1 MTSSNIFAV
10 TMITSFSVEDY
21 VWKIYSYT
29 AIPDVNGT
37 WTRPNRAKSSA
48 ITIPT
53 AVIYIISQF
62 PLRWRHNGR
71 DGVSNHQPH
80 GCFSTVYSVED
91 HWEHQSSALLAFVQ
105 GIHRRPVNSPH
116 KMTSNAEYVSIWWR
130 YHVYLLQFIN
140 KFYPIRRHC
149 LKVRFCKIPYHL
161 FVYMI

>member
-1 MTSSNIFAV
+1 MYVCFHCLRPLTCLVMLFCNKLSKCQFAMTSSNILAV
-10 TMITSFSVEDY
+10 KMITSFSVEDY
-21 VWKIYSYT
+21 VWKINSYT

-80 GCFSTVYSVED
+80 SCFSTVYSVED
-91 HWEHQSSALLAFVQ
+91 HREHQSSALLALVQ
-105 GIHRRPVNSPH
+105 GSHRRPVNSPH
-116 KMTSNAEYVSIWWR
+116 KWPVTRNMFSFDGV
-130 YHVYLLQFIN
+130 FMF
-140 KFYPIRRHC
+140 FYC
-149 LKVRFCKIPYHL
+149 NL
-161 FVYMI
+161 